1 MFSNRFEYF
10 APKSLEEALALLST
24 HRDDAKLLAGGQSL
38 LSLMKLR
45 LANPKVLIDLGRIAD
60 LDYLRVDGDKLA
72 IGARA
77 TYAQIRESA
86 LLRDK
91 CPATRVVMLSMHSSA
106 EHVFR
111 ALEVGAVGFVL
122 KESAGEEVAAAVR
135 AAHAGRRYLSRA
147 IAALELTAQS
157 RAGRASPLES
167 LSARER
173 QVLQMVVEGQS
184 SAEIAATVHLS
195 PKTVETYRGRLMKKL
210 SVSNVP
216 GLVRFA
222 IEHGLTPSS

>member
-1 MFSNRFEYF
+1 MTIRV
-10 APKSLEEALALLST
+10 
-24 HRDDAKLLAGGQSL
+24 LLADDHVV
-38 LSLMKLR
+38 LR
-45 LANPKVLIDLGRIAD
+45 EGLKVLLQQAADISVVGEAADGREAVRRAQAVKPDVVIMDIAMPG
-60 LDYLRVDGDKLA
+60 LNGIEA
-72 IGARA
+72 AR
-77 TYAQIRESA
+77 

-91 CPATRVVMLSMHSSA
+91 SPATRVVILSMHSNS

-111 ALEVGAVGFVL
+111 ALEAGAAGFVL
-122 KESAGEEVAAAVR
+122 KESAGEEVAAAVH
-135 AAHAGRRYLSRA
+135 AAHAGRRYFSRA
-147 IAALELTAQS
+147 IAALESAAQC
-157 RAGRASPLES
+157 RPGRASPLDS

-173 QVLQMVVEGQS
+173 QVLQLVVEGHS

-195 PKTVETYRGRLMKKL
+195 SNTVETYRGRLMKKL

>member
-1 MFSNRFEYF
+1 MDIAMRELNGI
-10 APKSLEEALALLST
+10 EA
-24 HRDDAKLLAGGQSL
+24 
-38 LSLMKLR
+38 
-45 LANPKVLIDLGRIAD
+45 
-60 LDYLRVDGDKLA
+60 
-72 IGARA
+72 AR
-77 TYAQIRESA
+77 

-111 ALEVGAVGFVL
+111 ALEAGAVGFVL

-173 QVLQMVVEGQS
+173 QVLQLVVEGQS
-184 SAEIAATVHLS
+184 SAEIAATVGLS
-195 PKTVETYRGRLMKKL
+195 PKTVETYRGRLMKNLGANNVSKL
-210 SVSNVP
+210 
-216 GLVRFA
+216 A
-222 IEHGLTPSS
+222 IRSTSWTGSGRARLRT